1 MAKNNQKKDKV
12 LYTIIIG
19 LVVLMIGMFCY
30 FQSKINKYQEYVEG
44 SSNAIVTM
52 LKKISNVIELNYLDT
67 DNFKYLVNPNN
78 WEESLKNETAL
89 DLNNLGDYQI
99 DKVIV
104 RKYTNASEDDLNEY
118 TIYLN
123 MLNNKAFNDFTSLMY
138 QKINEIFVITNN
150 DTSKV
155 ESFKEGRGYYDI
167 SSFEEATYNNMYYD
181 YMKTLSDGTTGG
193 PKIKVKILY
202 LEETN
207 QIKMEINKF

>member
-123 MLNNKAFNDFTSLMY
+123 MLNNKTFNDFTSLMY